1 MKLTICDDEQHI
13 REYIADCV
21 RTVSSDVEIEMMP
34 DAEKIMSPDF
44 DADILFLDIQMP
56 GNDGMKAARVL
67 RENGKKTVIV
77 FVTALEELVFDAFEV
92 GAFRYILKPFDREK
106 LVEII
111 EKSLVQAKER
121 KDKDNDAALH
131 NRKQQESKKTL
142 NIKAGGLNT
151 NVEISDIAFAEIY
164 DRMIVLHMVKKDR
177 LAISQGNCSLKSG
190 YDNTEAQISYYG
202 RMSDLEKIVGN
213 DFFRIHRAYLINL
226 KYIKSYDSKHVVIM
240 GNDIPVARGKYQQLV
255 KAFLSYRTR
264 QEGL

>member
-1 MKLTICDDEQHI
+1 MKLSICDDEQHI

-21 RTVSSDVEIEMMP
+21 RSVSKDVELELLS

-56 GNDGMKAARVL
+56 RINGMKAARVL
-67 RENGKKTVIV
+67 RENGKKTVII

-106 LVEII
+106 LVQII
-111 EKSLVQAKER
+111 EKSLVQAK
-121 KDKDNDAALH
+121 KQKNKDNDTACCDG
-131 NRKQQESKKTL
+131 KQRESKKTL
-142 NIKAGGLNT
+142 SIKAGGLNI

-164 DRMIVLHMVKKDR
+164 DRMIVLHMTDGES
-177 LAISQGNCSLKSG
+177 I
-190 YDNTEAQISYYG
+190 EYYG
-202 RMSDLEKIVGN
+202 RMSDLEKIAGH

-226 KYIKSYDSKHVVIM
+226 KYIKSYDSKHVTIM
-240 GNDIPVARGKYQQLV
+240 GNDIPVARGKYQELV

>member
-1 MKLTICDDEQHI
+1 MKLSICDDEQHI

-21 RTVSSDVEIEMMP
+21 RSVSKDVELELLS

-56 GNDGMKAARVL
+56 GTDGMKAARVL
-67 RENGKKTVIV
+67 RENGKKTVII
-77 FVTALEELVFDAFEV
+77 FVTALEELVFEAFEV
-92 GAFRYILKPFDREK
+92 GAFRYILKPFDREE

-111 EKSLVQAKER
+111 EKSLVQAKEL

-131 NRKQQESKKTL
+131 DRKPQESKKTL
-142 NIKAGGLNT
+142 NIKVGGLNT

-190 YDNTEAQISYYG
+190 SENTEAQISYYG
-202 RMSDLEKIVGN
+202 RMSDLEKIAGH

-226 KYIKSYDSKHVVIM
+226 KYIKSYDSKHVTIM
-240 GNDIPVARGKYQQLV
+240 GNDIPVARGKYQELV